1 MDEVPGSDNQYIARI
16 AYDIDLFEEGSIANM
31 SSSII
36 GNVFGFKA
44 LKALR
49 LEDLRI
55 PTQYL
60 KTFQGPAHGTV
71 MEREYLN
78 KYGKPIVGATVKP
91 KLGLSA
97 RNYGRVVFEA
107 LRGGLD
113 FTKDD
118 ENNSQQF
125 MRWRDRYLHCMG
137 AVNRAQAE
145 TGEIKGHYLNV
156 TAVEVGEPLVDLDSP
171 VGPLRLLL
179 LVDRFRR
186 TLSLDAEP
194 PTLHMSFTGDPGT
207 GKTTVAQRMAEILL
221 HSLGYIRKG
230 HLTSVTRDDLV
241 GQYVGHTAPKTREV
255 LKKAMGGVLFIYEA
269 YHLYRV
275 DNERDYG
282 QETVEMFLQV
292 MENQRTDLVVIMAG
306 YTDRMDRLF
315 SDVPPER
322 THRAPHRLPGLQP
335 RGAHG
340 HRPADEPGAA
350 VRVLARGRGDVPG
363 LPGAPDGTAPVRQ
376 RPQRPQRPRPA
387 PHAPRHP
394 AVAGGDRGGQ
404 EAHQGRS
411 GHHPGR
417 GRAQEPSLRRGRRA
431 RSRGD
436 PLSEGERVVL
446 ARRTGGGFVPYQWT
460 GEEPAG
466 LDDDE
471 VAQAYG
477 ARWDDDELVTYDMT
491 ALRVGVANEE
501 DDFLNDND

>member
-1 MDEVPGSDNQYIARI
+1 M
-16 AYDIDLFEEGSIANM
+16 
-31 SSSII
+31 
-36 GNVFGFKA
+36 FGFKA

-78 KYGKPIVGATVKP
+78 KYGKPIMGATAKP

-107 LRGGLD
+107 LRGGPH

-125 MRWRDRYLHCMG
+125 MRWRDCYLHCME

-186 TLSLDAEP
+186 TLGLDAEP
-194 PTLHMSFTGDPGT
+194 PMLHMSFTGNPGT
-207 GKTTVAQRMAEILL
+207 GKTTVAQRMAEIL

-230 HLTSVTRDDLV
+230 SPHLGSPGRPGRPVRRPHGAQDPR
-241 GQYVGHTAPKTREV
+241 GAQEGHGR
-255 LKKAMGGVLFIYEA
+255 VLFIDEA

-282 QETVEMFLQV
+282 QETVEMLLQV

-306 YTDRMDRLF
+306 YADRMDRFF
-315 SDVPPER
+315 SDVP
-322 THRAPHRLPGLQP
+322 A
-335 RGAHG
+335 
-340 HRPADEPGAA
+340 
-350 VRVLARGRGDVPG
+350 
-363 LPGAPDGTAPVRQ
+363 
-376 RPQRPQRPRPA
+376 
-387 PHAPRHP
+387 
-394 AVAGGDRGGQ
+394 
-404 EAHQGRS
+404 
-411 GHHPGR
+411 
-417 GRAQEPSLRRGRRA
+417 
-431 RSRGD
+431 
-436 PLSEGERVVL
+436 
-446 ARRTGGGFVPYQWT
+446 
-460 GEEPAG
+460 
-466 LDDDE
+466 
-471 VAQAYG
+471 
-477 ARWDDDELVTYDMT
+477 
-491 ALRVGVANEE
+491 
-501 DDFLNDND
+501 